1 MNEDLLLDIYQ
12 STTEKASAN
21 KLTAD
26 LKLKQGR
33 YSNLEEISS
42 GGMKTIYICT
52 DSDTDRSIVLM
63 TPKNEALNELFV
75 REAKINAFLQH
86 PNISPVYD
94 IGLLESNKPFFTSK
108 LINGKSVSSINLSGQ
123 TEKCV
128 DIVIKICEA
137 LSYAHSHSI
146 VHQDLK
152 PENIMIDDFGEVILI
167 DWGLA
172 EIDDSLMKGENSILD
187 KDTEKLLLYSIPEE
201 FRKLR
206 GTPGFI
212 SPERYENNC
221 VSAHNDIYSIG
232 ALLYNL
238 LTGKIPQQ
246 VKSAGFKAKLEFTNE
261 SFSPGLKAIC
271 NKALSTAQSERY
283 LSINEMLEDLIL
295 YRQGFATNAESAS
308 PLRLLKLLYHRNKQ
322 FCLVSFFAILI
333 IISIT
338 AISFGMINSSK
349 NTALKEKEK
358 AEKANTENLSL
369 LEALK
374 EKEISRQEYMKL
386 NAKNQLL
393 ILKDYMEQKHF
404 HRVPKLLNFTESL
417 DSENNE
423 IKLFRANYELA
434 MFRWEK
440 AASIYREISN
450 STGLRI
456 INTTDSNS
464 AKSLL
469 NSMEDI
475 SSLLSKEMGYLLTVN
490 ALQRFR
496 DIFFQEKLYTWNVYF
511 NHSGMKYMPKVSIEE
526 RNGKVKLSIKD
537 QIVIRYA
544 GPVDLIDP
552 HIIDFSNTNIH
563 SFQGVTRCK
572 NIEEMNLSNLS
583 FVSFNIFKY
592 PSVKKLNI
600 SQTAIKNISV
610 DTFPNLEV
618 LDISNALYKQF
629 SRLKNYSKLKE
640 VIVDK
645 NKYNG
650 VKKFLKN
657 IKVTVKE

>member
-1 MNEDLLLDIYQ
+1 MNEDLLMDIYQ
-12 STTEKASAN
+12 STAEKASAEN
-21 KLTAD
+21 LTAN
-26 LKLKQGR
+26 LKLKQDR
-33 YSNLEEISS
+33 YSSLKEISS
-42 GGMKTIYICT
+42 GGMKTIYTCT

-63 TPKNEALNELFV
+63 TPKDESLNELFV
-75 REAKINAFLQH
+75 REARINAFLQH

-94 IGLLESNKPFFTSK
+94 IGLLEENKPFFTSK
-108 LINGKSVSSINLSGQ
+108 LINGKPLSEINLSSQ
-123 TEKCV
+123 IEKCV

-137 LSYAHSHSI
+137 ISYSHSHSI

-187 KDTEKLLLYSIPEE
+187 KDMETLLLYSIPEE

-212 SPERYENNC
+212 SPERYEKNF
-221 VSAHNDIYSIG
+221 VSADNDIYSIG
-232 ALLYNL
+232 ALFYKL
-238 LTGKIPQQ
+238 LTGQIPQQ
-246 VKSAGFKAKLEFTNE
+246 VKSTGFKANLEFKNDAI
-261 SFSPGLKAIC
+261 SPGLKAIC
-271 NKALSTAQSERY
+271 NKALSTVKDEKY
-283 LSINEMLEDLIL
+283 LSINEMLEDLTL
-295 YRQGFATNAESAS
+295 YRQGFATNAEIAS

-322 FCLVSFFAILI
+322 FCLVSFVAILI
-333 IISIT
+333 IISVT

-369 LEALK
+369 LEALN

-393 ILKDYMEQKHF
+393 ILKDYIEQKHF
-404 HRVPKLLNFTESL
+404 KRVPSLLKFTESL
-417 DSENNE
+417 DAENKD

-434 MFRWEK
+434 MFNWEK
-440 AASIYREISN
+440 AKSIYLEISN
-450 STGLRI
+450 NAGLRI
-456 INTTDSNS
+456 IKATDSNS

-469 NSMEDI
+469 NSMKDI

-490 ALQRFR
+490 ALQKFR
-496 DIFFQEKLYTWNVYF
+496 DIFFQEKLYVWNIYF
-511 NHSGMKYMPKVSIEE
+511 NHRGMKYMPKVSIEE
-526 RNGKVKLSIKD
+526 INGKVKLSIKD

-544 GPVDLIDP
+544 GPVNIIDP

-563 SFQGVTRCK
+563 SFQGITRCK

-583 FVSFNIFKY
+583 FVSFGDFKY
-592 PSVKKLNI
+592 PSVKKLNL
-600 SQTAIKNISV
+600 SQTAIKNINA

-618 LDISNALYKQF
+618 LDISNALYKQY
-629 SRLKNYSKLKE
+629 SRIKSYSKLKE

-645 NKYNG
+645 NKYND
-650 VKKFLKN
+650 VKKFVKN